1 VSKPLPKPVFFCESL
16 FTPTSYKDLS
26 EVFYDGAPDKPTVVD
41 FTNTH
46 ITVLRLTDP
55 EFRRCTESVD
65 HFVPDSMPLTWCVN
79 LAAGKTVMP
88 DRVYGPEFMN
98 RFLRNSPPHIK
109 HYFLGSS
116 EDCLA
121 DLIKETTN
129 LTPRLNICGSHH
141 GYFTREEWP
150 RILEQIN
157 ASAPDFIWV
166 GLGTPKQ
173 QEFTSWAKDKVNQGW
188 LLNVGFAFDVN
199 AGRKSDAPKWMQS
212 VGLTWLYRLASEPK
226 RLGPRYAKFN
236 SLFLLYAFEWF
247 MTNHWLT
254 GLLRQ
259 SWLLL
264 LGLLATM
271 VIFLTWSM
279 INLPASLPF
288 IGLAILSFVGAWTG
302 SILAMAASEQ
312 EEDEFAPSK
321 KGLNIAAVVGVIGVI
336 LCLLLLPLLGLI
348 DPGARWSVAVAST
361 ALSFSAT
368 AYLAL
373 LLLVGGVVSFLARR
387 NAAARR
393 RHTEPARAVMSK

>member
-1 VSKPLPKPVFFCESL
+1 M
-16 FTPTSYKDLS
+16 PTSYKDLS
-26 EVFYDGAPDKPTVVD
+26 EVFYGGAPDKPTIVD

-46 ITVLRLTDP
+46 ITVLRLTDS

-98 RFLRNSPPHIK
+98 RCLRNSPAHVR
-109 HYFLGSS
+109 HYFLGAS

-121 DLIKETTN
+121 DLIKETTRLN
-129 LTPRLNICGSHH
+129 PQLNICGSHH
-141 GYFTREEWP
+141 GYFTQEEWP
-150 RILEQIN
+150 RVLEQIN
-157 ASAPDFIWV
+157 ASGPDVIWV

-173 QEFTSWAKDKVNQGW
+173 QEFSSWGKDKVRQGW

-212 VGLTWLYRLASEPK
+212 VGLTWVYRLASEPK

-247 MTNHWLT
+247 MTNRWLT

-264 LGLLATM
+264 LGLLATA

-302 SILAMAASEQ
+302 SVLAMAASEQ

-321 KGLNIAAVVGVIGVI
+321 KGLNIAAVVGVIGAI
-336 LCLLLLPLLGLI
+336 LCLLLPPLFGLI
-348 DPGARWSVAVAST
+348 DPSTRWTVALTST
-361 ALSFSAT
+361 ALSFSAPT
-368 AYLAL
+368 YLAL
-373 LLLVGGVVSFLARR
+373 LLLVGGIVSVV
-387 NAAARR
+387 
-393 RHTEPARAVMSK
+393 TWRATDSKATLH